1 VTSLPAER
9 PRIATGPERVW
20 FGMVSTARAA
30 AIVLLT
36 AAFVGV
42 FWHWFYKQNR
52 WCQENLQDWGHAY
65 VIPLISGFLVYRDW
79 EYYKREKPV
88 TFWPGMLA
96 VLSGLACYLFFKA
109 GLPNH
114 MLQGAA
120 MLLTLS
126 GMVLTVC
133 GPRIFS
139 LAFMPIAFLVFGI
152 TISESIM
159 ISITFKLQNIAATG
173 GATLLG
179 LLAPIFGYTSSLS
192 GNTIDIVTSDG
203 TAIPL
208 GIAEACSGMRMVIAF
223 VALAGAVALLSCPE
237 WWKRVAVLLVS
248 LPVAISMNVVRVAV
262 LGIASLWNSEFARGD
277 AHIFIGTV
285 LLIPGLGLFMLAVW
299 SLDRIFVEDKAAS
312 KSVKPLPASRP
323 DIPSPAATLGSA
335 SFLVVLLTMVASSVA
350 IPLGIRA
357 IGAVLEKESIYPA
370 DGRLL
375 SQVQPAATPGW
386 QVDGKD
392 IKESAETEAVLGTS
406 NYLTRNYKRTG
417 KVGLEYLALHAA
429 YYTGRIDTVPHV
441 PERCLVGGGWGIVD
455 GPFTLAVPLDLTR
468 LSPNPVDPESKQMG
482 YLRSRLS
489 DTSDHPGQYVNMPKG
504 LDALKMQVTKFAAP
518 NGSTMY
524 AGYFFVANGSV
535 ATTANDVRLKAFDL
549 SSKYA
554 YYMKV
559 QISSLTAT
567 SESEMVEQAADLL
580 DEVLPELMRCT
591 PDWLAVERGQH
602 PQGATK

>member
-1 VTSLPAER
+1 
-9 PRIATGPERVW
+9 
-20 FGMVSTARAA
+20 MVSPARAV
-30 AIVLLT
+30 AIGLLT
-36 AAFVGV
+36 AAFLGV

-52 WCQENLQDWGHAY
+52 WCQEYLQDWGHAY

-79 EYYKREKPV
+79 EFYKREKPV
-88 TFWPGMLA
+88 SFWPGMLA
-96 VLSGLACYLFFKA
+96 VVAGLACFLFFKA

-139 LAFMPIAFLVFGI
+139 LAFMPIAFLSFGI

-159 ISITFKLQNIAATG
+159 IAITFKLQNIAATG

-179 LLAPIFGYTSSLS
+179 LLSPIFGYSVSLS
-192 GNTIDIVTSDG
+192 GNTIDIVKSDG

-208 GIAEACSGMRMVIAF
+208 GIEAACSGMRMVIAF
-223 VALAGAVALLSCPE
+223 VALAGAVALLSCHE

-248 LPVAISMNVVRVAV
+248 IPVAVSMNVVRVAV
-262 LGIASLWNSEFARGD
+262 LGIASLWNPEFARGD

-285 LLIPGLGLFMLAVW
+285 LLLPGLGLFMLAVW
-299 SLDRIFVEDKAAS
+299 SLDRIFVDDKAQTKAT
-312 KSVKPLPASRP
+312 KPVLGSRAA
-323 DIPSPAATLGSA
+323 IPSGAVTLGSGA
-335 SFLVVLLTMVASSVA
+335 FLTVLLTMTASAVA

-357 IGAVLEKESIYPA
+357 IGAVLEKEAIHPA

-392 IKESAETEAVLGTS
+392 IKENAETEAVLGTP
-406 NYLTRNYKRTG
+406 NYLTRNYKRVG
-417 KVGLEYLALHAA
+417 KAGLEYLALHAA
-429 YYTGRIDTVPHV
+429 YYTGTIDTVPHV
-441 PERCLVGGGWGIVD
+441 PERCLVGGGWGIVA
-455 GPFTLAVPLDLTR
+455 GPFTLAVPLDMTR
-468 LSPNPVDPESKQMG
+468 LSPNPIDPESKTLG
-482 YLRSRLS
+482 YVRSRLADSS
-489 DTSDHPGQYVNMPKG
+489 DRPGQYVNMPKG
-504 LDALKMQVTKFAAP
+504 LDSLKMQVTKFSAP

-567 SESEMVEQAADLL
+567 SEVEMIEQAADLL

-591 PDWLAVERGQH
+591 PDWLAVERGEY
-602 PQGATK
+602 PAKSEKK

>member
-1 VTSLPAER
+1 MRAE
-9 PRIATGPERVW
+9 PERAW
-20 FGMVSTARAA
+20 CGMVTPARAV
-30 AIVLLT
+30 AIGLLT
-36 AAFVGV
+36 AAFIGV

-52 WCQENLQDWGHAY
+52 WCQEYLQDWGHAY

-79 EYYKREKPV
+79 ESYKREKPV
-88 TFWPGMLA
+88 SFWPGMLA
-96 VLSGLACYLFFKA
+96 VLAGLACFLFFKA
-109 GLPNH
+109 GVPNH
-114 MLQGAA
+114 MLQGVA

-139 LAFMPIAFLVFGI
+139 LAFMPIAFLAFGI

-159 ISITFKLQNIAATG
+159 IAITFKLQNIAATG

-179 LLAPIFGYTSSLS
+179 LLSPIFGYSVSLS
-192 GNTIDIVTSDG
+192 GNTIDIVKSDG

-223 VALAGAVALLSCPE
+223 VALAGAVALLSCHE

-248 LPVAISMNVVRVAV
+248 IPVAVSMNVVRVAV
-262 LGIASLWNSEFARGD
+262 LGIASLWNPEFARGD

-285 LLIPGLGLFMLAVW
+285 LLLPGLGLFMLAVW
-299 SLDRIFVEDKAAS
+299 SLDRIFVDDTS
-312 KSVKPLPASRP
+312 KGHVGRLAQG
-323 DIPSPAATLGSA
+323 PAAAIVPGSVTLGSGA
-335 SFLVVLLTMVASSVA
+335 FLTVLLTMTVSAVA

-357 IGAVLEKESIYPA
+357 IGAVLEKEAIYPA
-370 DGRLL
+370 DNRLL

-392 IKESAETEAVLGTS
+392 IKENAETEAVLGTP
-406 NYLTRNYKRTG
+406 NYLTRNYKRAG
-417 KVGLEYLALHAA
+417 KAGLEYLALHAA
-429 YYTGRIDTVPHV
+429 YYTGTIDTVPHV
-441 PERCLVGGGWGIVD
+441 PERCLVGGGWGIVA
-455 GPFTLAVPLDLTR
+455 GPFTVAVPLDMTR
-468 LSPNPVDPESKQMG
+468 LSTNPIDPESKRLG
-482 YLRSRLS
+482 YLRSRLA

-504 LDALKMQVTKFAAP
+504 LDTLKMQVTKFSAP

-567 SESEMVEQAADLL
+567 SEMEMVEQAADLL

-591 PDWLAVERGQH
+591 PDWLAVERGEY
-602 PQGATK
+602 PAASEAK